1 MFSRNKIVV
10 LQDLD
15 QEYLGTRTQFVSGIS
30 KQSKT
35 MNKVQLNGQKV
46 TVLAHF
52 AETGRPSL

>member
-46 TVLAHF
+46 TVLAHV